1 MASEWSQM
9 HSLMTV
15 SMCACVCVCLNLV
28 WLFRKAPVR
37 SVIDSLSGAAER
49 PGPVNLFS
57 QTLHPYLWA
66 PAVLSITAD
75 QTYCV
80 IVLAKA
86 REPRV
91 SGHSARNIHIS
102 LYYFINAYRQ
112 TRRESQRVIERERER
127 CQWRP
132 WLEIRNRISC
142 QNQVIMPTPSDL
154 AETNCCGSC
163 GRGSHLLL
171 ALIAMSIMAW
181 HKLIHH
187 KPSLTQWYSKHN
199 KLRA

>member
-1 MASEWSQM
+1 M
-9 HSLMTV
+9 
-15 SMCACVCVCLNLV
+15 CVCVILV
-28 WLFRKAPVR
+28 WLFHKAPVR

-86 REPRV
+86 KEARM
-91 SGHSARNIHIS
+91 SGHSACNIHIT
-102 LYYFINAYRQ
+102 LYYFINSYLV
-112 TRRESQRVIERERER
+112 TRRGRGKEIERDRAR

-142 QNQVIMPTPSDL
+142 QNQVIMPAPSDL

-163 GRGSHLLL
+163 GCGSHLLL
-171 ALIAMSIMAW
+171 ALIAMSIMVW
-181 HKLIHH
+181 HNLIHH
-187 KPSLTQWYSKHN
+187 KPSLTQMIFQTVKKHSSFRKIQHN
-199 KLRA
+199 LNQ

>member
-1 MASEWSQM
+1 M
-9 HSLMTV
+9 V
-15 SMCACVCVCLNLV
+15 SNAQFNDGALTHACVHMHAFVCVILV
-28 WLFRKAPVR
+28 WLFREAPVR

-91 SGHSARNIHIS
+91 SGHSACNIHIS
-102 LYYFINAYRQ
+102 LYYFINIPGPGGRG
-112 TRRESQRVIERERER
+112 IEGARGR
-127 CQWRP
+127 CQWRS

-154 AETNCCGSC
+154 AATNCCGSC
-163 GRGSHLLL
+163 GCGSHLLL
-171 ALIAMSIMAW
+171 AIMATSITVR

-199 KLRA
+199 KLKG